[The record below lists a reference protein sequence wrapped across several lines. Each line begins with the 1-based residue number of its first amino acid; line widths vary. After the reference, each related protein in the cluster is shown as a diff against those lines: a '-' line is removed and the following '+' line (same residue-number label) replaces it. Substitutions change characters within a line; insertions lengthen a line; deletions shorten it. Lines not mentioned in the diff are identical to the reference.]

1 MIFLTHQIK
10 TSDYGGFIVSCRRT
24 IPSGT
29 QGSESILP
37 DGVNVPVHWVKYQTP
52 TEGSKLLPGH
62 GQIQLFLTAQI
73 STSSEDSVSVTV
85 AARVC
90 LDKKKTSE

>member
-1 MIFLTHQIK
+1 M
-10 TSDYGGFIVSCRRT
+10 SCRRP

-37 DGVNVPVHWVKYQTP
+37 DGVDVPVHWVKHQTP
-52 TEGSKLLPGH
+52 TEGSMLLPGH

-73 STSSEDSVSVTV
+73 STSSKDPVSVTV
-85 AARVC
+85 MPRVC